1 MSEATNFVLDT
12 LDDQHRDEPAATRRQ
27 IVAGAAAALGGAGAL
42 ALAERAEAQS
52 GLPNSRFND
61 APNTP
66 ENIVNIA
73 ATAEVLATILNT
85 VGAERVALDPTVR
98 LNVQAAAREEL
109 IHFQVLTS
117 SAVGAR
123 PATTRIW
130 IPDAYLASPQAFLTA
145 LAVGDQVFINAYLI
159 AVTVFGR
166 AGGVRG
172 GQFARYAAEFM
183 GAEAVH
189 RAVALGALPPLGPNA
204 RRIAND
210 RVFMKFA
217 QREETPGLPTTGQ
230 PGFYRITE
238 AVTQLQALGFGFGQ
252 QGQTPGAFYE
262 FDQVSRR
269 TPDLPEVRTRRLS

>member
-1 MSEATNFVLDT
+1 MAEATNFVLDAI
-12 LDDQHRDEPAATRRQ
+12 DDQHRDKPAATRRQ
-27 IVAGAAAALGGAGAL
+27 IVAGAAAALGGMGAL
-42 ALAERAEAQS
+42 TLADRAEAQ
-52 GLPNSRFND
+52 LPTSRLND

-98 LNVQAAAREEL
+98 LNIRAAAREEL

-117 SAVGAR
+117 NAVGAR
-123 PATTRIW
+123 PATRRIW
-130 IPDAYLASPQAFLTA
+130 IPDAFFASPEAFLTA
-145 LAVGDQVFINAYLI
+145 LVVGDQIFVNAYLI
-159 AVTVFGR
+159 GVTVFGR

-172 GQFARYAAEFM
+172 GQFARFAAEFM

-189 RAVALGALPPLGPNA
+189 RAVALGALPAVSSRA

-217 QREETPGLPTTGQ
+217 QREDTPGLPTTGL
-230 PGFYRITE
+230 PGFYRITD
-238 AVTQLQALGFGFGQ
+238 AVTRLQSLGFGFGE

-262 FDQVSRR
+262 FDEVSRR
-269 TPDLPEVRTRRLS
+269 TPDLPEVRTRQLS